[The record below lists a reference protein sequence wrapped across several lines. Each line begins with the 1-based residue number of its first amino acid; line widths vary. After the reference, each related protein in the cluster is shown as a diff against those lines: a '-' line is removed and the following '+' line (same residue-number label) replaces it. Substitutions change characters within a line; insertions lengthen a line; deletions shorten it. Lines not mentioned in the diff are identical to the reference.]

1 MTTETAESTEGV
13 QQVTKKGKCL
23 MGDKQSEEMKQIWK
37 ECQQES
43 FWYRALPL
51 SIGSMAITGGL
62 IYNGVWKQSKRFGPF
77 PKLALAGILG
87 YAVGK
92 ASYVGTCKEKFQ
104 KLGPDFSKG
113 FGPGWG
119 PGSGPVSCGCHGH
132 RRCTHV
138 CQECKKVE
146 EAATPSAGPAQS

>member
-13 QQVTKKGKCL
+13 QQLTKKGRCP

-51 SIGSMAITGGL
+51 SIGSMAITSGL

-77 PKLALAGILG
+77 PKLA
-87 YAVGK
+87 
-92 ASYVGTCKEKFQ
+92 
-104 KLGPDFSKG
+104 
-113 FGPGWG
+113 
-119 PGSGPVSCGCHGH
+119 
-132 RRCTHV
+132 
-138 CQECKKVE
+138 
-146 EAATPSAGPAQS
+146 